1 MYRKIFREKIMATKD
16 LVLKAL
22 QRSGENYLSGEAL
35 SEELGISR
43 TAVWKAIR
51 TLREEGY
58 TIKAVTNR
66 GYHLIHDEDVITEE
80 GLREHLFTRYKNNRL
95 YIYDTLDSTNNRAKQ
110 LALENASHG
119 TTVIAMQQT
128 AGKGRLG
135 RSFFSPREGIY
146 LSIIIKPT
154 FDLSKSVLV
163 TAAASVAVAQAI
175 ESVCGRQAQIKWV
188 NDVYLDEKKI
198 CGILTEGITDFETG
212 HIESL
217 VIGIGVNT
225 SVKDFPGE
233 LRDTVGAVDGEYS
246 RAALAAEIISRTLKF
261 AENIESR
268 EFIQEYRDRSMV
280 IGKNVTVYKGIYSIS
295 PEKELEGRSAKVLG
309 IDDDGG
315 LEVIY
320 GDKKREILTSGEISV
335 RL

>member
-1 MYRKIFREKIMATKD
+1 MATKD
-16 LVLKAL
+16 LVLEAL

-51 TLREEGY
+51 ILRDEGY

-66 GYHLIHDEDVITEE
+66 GYHLIHEEDVITEKS
-80 GLREHLFTRYKNNRL
+80 LREHLFTRYKNNRL

-110 LALENASHG
+110 LALENAPHG

-163 TAAASVAVAQAI
+163 TAAAAVAIAQAI

-188 NDVYLDEKKI
+188 NDVYLDGKKI
-198 CGILTEGITDFETG
+198 CGHSPKASQILRP
-212 HIESL
+212 
-217 VIGIGVNT
+217 VT
-225 SVKDFPGE
+225 SNRSSSG
-233 LRDTVGAVDGEYS
+233 S
-246 RAALAAEIISRTLKF
+246 ALTLLSKIS
-261 AENIESR
+261 
-268 EFIQEYRDRSMV
+268 
-280 IGKNVTVYKGIYSIS
+280 
-295 PEKELEGRSAKVLG
+295 
-309 IDDDGG
+309 
-315 LEVIY
+315 
-320 GDKKREILTSGEISV
+320 LTSSAILSELSTGTTQDLLSPPK
-335 RL
+335 

>member
-1 MYRKIFREKIMATKD
+1 MATKD
-16 LVLKAL
+16 LVLEAL

-35 SEELGISR
+35 SEKLGISR

-58 TIKAVTNR
+58 TVKAVTNR
-66 GYHLIHDEDVITEE
+66 GYRLIHDEDIITEE
-80 GLREHLFTRYKNNRL
+80 SLRAHLLPVYKNNRL

-110 LALENASHG
+110 LALENAPHG

-175 ESVCGRQAQIKWV
+175 ESICGRQAQIKWV
-188 NDVYLDEKKI
+188 NDVYLDGKKI

-225 SVKDFPGE
+225 SVKDFPDE
-233 LRDTVGAVDGEYS
+233 LRDTVGAVDGDYS
-246 RAALAAEIISRTLKF
+246 RSALAAEIISRMLNF
-261 AENIESR
+261 AENIEFR
-268 EFIQEYRDRSMV
+268 EFIQDYRDRSMV
-280 IGKNVTVYKGIYSIS
+280 IGKNVTVYKGVYSIA

-309 IDDDGG
+309 IDEDGG
-315 LEVIY
+315 LEVLY
-320 GDKKREILTSGEISV
+320 TDGKHETLTSGEISV
-335 RL
+335 RF

>member
-1 MYRKIFREKIMATKD
+1 MATKD
-16 LVLKAL
+16 LVLEAL

-51 TLREEGY
+51 ILRDEGY

-66 GYHLIHDEDVITEE
+66 GYRLIHEEDVITKKS
-80 GLREHLFTRYKNNRL
+80 LREHLFTRYKNNRL
-95 YIYDTLDSTNNRAKQ
+95 YIYDTLNSTNNRAKQ

-188 NDVYLDEKKI
+188 NDVYLDGKKI

-225 SVKDFPGE
+225 SVKDFPDE

-268 EFIQEYRDRSMV
+268 EFIREYRDRSMV

-295 PEKELEGRSAKVLG
+295 PEKELEGMPAKVLG

-320 GDKKREILTSGEISV
+320 TDGKRETLTSGEISV

>member
-1 MYRKIFREKIMATKD
+1 MATKD
-16 LVLKAL
+16 LVLDAL

-51 TLREEGY
+51 ILRDEGY

-66 GYHLIHDEDVITEE
+66 GYRLIHEEDVITEKS
-80 GLREHLFTRYKNNRL
+80 LREHLFTRYKNNRL

-110 LALENASHG
+110 LALENAPHG

-163 TAAASVAVAQAI
+163 TAAAAVAVAQAI
-175 ESVCGRQAQIKWV
+175 ESVCGRHAQIKWV
-188 NDVYLDEKKI
+188 NDVYLDGKKI
-198 CGILTEGITDFETG
+198 CGTLTEGISDFETG

-225 SVKDFPGE
+225 SVKDFPDE
-233 LRDTVGAVDGEYS
+233 LRDTVGAVDGDYS
-246 RAALAAEIISRTLKF
+246 RSALAAEIISRMLNF

-268 EFIQEYRDRSMV
+268 EFIQDYRKRSMV
-280 IGKNVTVYKGIYSIS
+280 IGKNVTVYKGVYSVA
-295 PEKELEGRSAKVLG
+295 PEKELEGMPAKVLG

-320 GDKKREILTSGEISV
+320 TDGKRETLTSGEISV

>member
-1 MYRKIFREKIMATKD
+1 MATKD
-16 LVLKAL
+16 LVLEAL

-51 TLREEGY
+51 ILRDEGY

-66 GYHLIHDEDVITEE
+66 GYRLIHEEDVITEKS
-80 GLREHLFTRYKNNRL
+80 LREHLFTRYKNNRL

-188 NDVYLDEKKI
+188 NDVYLDGKKI

-212 HIESL
+212 HIDSL

-225 SVKDFPGE
+225 SVKDFPDE

-268 EFIQEYRDRSMV
+268 EFIREYRDRSMV

-320 GDKKREILTSGEISV
+320 ADEKRELLTSGEISV
-335 RL
+335 RI

>member
-1 MYRKIFREKIMATKD
+1 MATKD
-16 LVLKAL
+16 LVLEAL

-163 TAAASVAVAQAI
+163 TAAAAVAVAQAI

-188 NDVYLDEKKI
+188 NDVYLDGKKI

-225 SVKDFPGE
+225 SVKDFPDE
-233 LRDTVGAVDGEYS
+233 LRDTVGAVDGDYS
-246 RAALAAEIISRTLKF
+246 RSALAAEIISRMLNF

-268 EFIQEYRDRSMV
+268 EFIQDYRKRSMV
-280 IGKNVTVYKGIYSIS
+280 IGKNVTVYKGVYSVA
-295 PEKELEGRSAKVLG
+295 PEKELEGMPAKVLG

-320 GDKKREILTSGEISV
+320 TDRKRETLTSGEISV
-335 RL
+335 RI

>member
-1 MYRKIFREKIMATKD
+1 MATKD
-16 LVLKAL
+16 LVLEAL

-51 TLREEGY
+51 TLRDEGY

-66 GYHLIHDEDVITEE
+66 GYRLIHEEDVITEKS
-80 GLREHLFTRYKNNRL
+80 LREHLFTRYKNNRL

-110 LALENASHG
+110 LALENAPHG

-163 TAAASVAVAQAI
+163 TAAAAVAVAQAI

-188 NDVYLDEKKI
+188 NDVYLDGKKI

-225 SVKDFPGE
+225 SVKDFPDE
-233 LRDTVGAVDGEYS
+233 LRDTVGAVDGDYS
-246 RAALAAEIISRTLKF
+246 RSALAAEIISRMLNF

-268 EFIQEYRDRSMV
+268 EFIQDYRKRSMV
-280 IGKNVTVYKGIYSIS
+280 IGKNVTVYKGVYSVA
-295 PEKELEGRSAKVLG
+295 PEKELEGMPAKVLG

-320 GDKKREILTSGEISV
+320 TDRKRETLTSGEISV

>member
-1 MYRKIFREKIMATKD
+1 MATKD
-16 LVLKAL
+16 LVLEAL

-51 TLREEGY
+51 ILRDEGY

-66 GYHLIHDEDVITEE
+66 GYRLIHEEDVITEKS
-80 GLREHLFTRYKNNRL
+80 LREHLFTRYKNNRL

-110 LALENASHG
+110 LALENAPHG

-163 TAAASVAVAQAI
+163 TAAAAVAVAQAI

-188 NDVYLDEKKI
+188 NDVYLDGKKI

-225 SVKDFPGE
+225 SVKDFPDE
-233 LRDTVGAVDGEYS
+233 LRDTVGAVDGDYS
-246 RAALAAEIISRTLKF
+246 RSALAAEIISRMLNF

-268 EFIQEYRDRSMV
+268 EFIQDYRKRSMV
-280 IGKNVTVYKGIYSIS
+280 IGKNVTVYKGVYSVA
-295 PEKELEGRSAKVLG
+295 PEKELEGMPAKVLS

-320 GDKKREILTSGEISV
+320 TDRKRETLTSGEISV

>member
-1 MYRKIFREKIMATKD
+1 MTTKD
-16 LVLKAL
+16 LVLEAL

-35 SEELGISR
+35 SEKLGISR

-58 TIKAVTNR
+58 TVKAVTNR
-66 GYHLIHDEDVITEE
+66 GYRLIHDEDIITEE
-80 GLREHLFTRYKNNRL
+80 SLRAHLLPRYKNNRL

-110 LALENASHG
+110 LALENAPHG
-119 TTVIAMQQT
+119 TAVIAMQQT

-175 ESVCGRQAQIKWV
+175 ESICGRQAQIKWV
-188 NDVYLDEKKI
+188 NDVYMDGKKI

-225 SVKDFPGE
+225 SVKDFPDE
-233 LRDTVGAVDGEYS
+233 LRDTVGAVDGDYS
-246 RAALAAEIISRTLKF
+246 RSALAAEIISRMLNF
-261 AENIESR
+261 AENIEFR
-268 EFIQEYRDRSMV
+268 EFIQDYRGRSMV
-280 IGKNVTVYKGIYSIS
+280 IGKNVTVYKGVYSIA
-295 PEKELEGRSAKVLG
+295 PEKELEGRSAKVLD
-309 IDDDGG
+309 IDEDGG
-315 LEVIY
+315 LEVLY
-320 GDKKREILTSGEISV
+320 TDGKHETLTSGEISV
-335 RL
+335 RF

>member
-1 MYRKIFREKIMATKD
+1 MATKD
-16 LVLKAL
+16 LVLEAL

-51 TLREEGY
+51 ILRDEGY

-66 GYHLIHDEDVITEE
+66 GYRLIHEEDVITEKS
-80 GLREHLFTRYKNNRL
+80 LREHLFTRYKNNRL

-188 NDVYLDEKKI
+188 NDVYLDGKKI

-225 SVKDFPGE
+225 SVKDFPDE

-268 EFIQEYRDRSMV
+268 EFIREYRDRSMV

-320 GDKKREILTSGEISV
+320 ADEKRELLPSGEISV
-335 RL
+335 RI

>member
-1 MYRKIFREKIMATKD
+1 MATKD

-268 EFIQEYRDRSMV
+268 EFIQDYRDRSMV

>member
-1 MYRKIFREKIMATKD
+1 MATKD
-16 LVLKAL
+16 LVLEAL

-35 SEELGISR
+35 SEKLGISR

-58 TIKAVTNR
+58 TVKAVTNR
-66 GYHLIHDEDVITEE
+66 GYRLIHDEDIITEE
-80 GLREHLFTRYKNNRL
+80 SLRAHLLPIYKNNRL

-110 LALENASHG
+110 LALENAPHG

-175 ESVCGRQAQIKWV
+175 ESICGRQAQIKWV
-188 NDVYLDEKKI
+188 NDVYMDGKKI

-225 SVKDFPGE
+225 SVKDFPDE
-233 LRDTVGAVDGEYS
+233 LRDTVGAVDGDYS
-246 RAALAAEIISRTLKF
+246 RSALAAEMISRMLNF
-261 AENIESR
+261 AENIEFR
-268 EFIQEYRDRSMV
+268 EFIQDYRDRSMV
-280 IGKNVTVYKGIYSIS
+280 IGKNVTVYKGVYSIA

-309 IDDDGG
+309 IDEDGG
-315 LEVIY
+315 LEVLY
-320 GDKKREILTSGEISV
+320 TDGKHETLTSGEISV
-335 RL
+335 RF

>member
-1 MYRKIFREKIMATKD
+1 MATKD
-16 LVLKAL
+16 LVLEAL

-51 TLREEGY
+51 ILRDEGY

-66 GYHLIHDEDVITEE
+66 GYRLIHEEDVITEKS
-80 GLREHLFTRYKNNRL
+80 LREHLFTRYKNNRL

-188 NDVYLDEKKI
+188 NDVYLDGKKI

-225 SVKDFPGE
+225 SVKDFPDE

-268 EFIQEYRDRSMV
+268 EFIREYRDRSMV

-315 LEVIY
+315 LEVI
-320 GDKKREILTSGEISV
+320 
-335 RL
+335 

>member
-1 MYRKIFREKIMATKD
+1 MATKD

-110 LALENASHG
+110 LALENAPHG

-163 TAAASVAVAQAI
+163 TAAAAVAVAQAI

-188 NDVYLDEKKI
+188 NDVYLDGKKI

-225 SVKDFPGE
+225 SVKDFPDE
-233 LRDTVGAVDGEYS
+233 LRDTVGAVDGDYS
-246 RAALAAEIISRTLKF
+246 RSALAAEIISRMLNF

-268 EFIQEYRDRSMV
+268 EFIQDYRKRSMV
-280 IGKNVTVYKGIYSIS
+280 IGKNVTVYKGVYSVA
-295 PEKELEGRSAKVLG
+295 PEKELEGMPAKVLG

-320 GDKKREILTSGEISV
+320 TDRKRETLTSGEISV
-335 RL
+335 RI

>member
-1 MYRKIFREKIMATKD
+1 MATKD
-16 LVLKAL
+16 LVLEAL

-51 TLREEGY
+51 ILRDEGY

-66 GYHLIHDEDVITEE
+66 GYRLIHEEDVITEKS
-80 GLREHLFTRYKNNRL
+80 LREHLFTRYKNNRL

-188 NDVYLDEKKI
+188 NDVYLDGKKI

-225 SVKDFPGE
+225 SVKDFPDE

-268 EFIQEYRDRSMV
+268 EFIREYRDRSMV
-280 IGKNVTVYKGIYSIS
+280 VGKNVTVYKGIYSIS

-320 GDKKREILTSGEISV
+320 ADEKRELLTSGEISV
-335 RL
+335 RI

>member
-1 MYRKIFREKIMATKD
+1 MATKD
-16 LVLKAL
+16 LVLEAL

-51 TLREEGY
+51 ILRDEGY

-66 GYHLIHDEDVITEE
+66 GYRLIHEEDVITEKS
-80 GLREHLFTRYKNNRL
+80 LREHLSTRYKNNRL

-110 LALENASHG
+110 LALENAPHG

-163 TAAASVAVAQAI
+163 TAAAAVAVAQAI
-175 ESVCGRQAQIKWV
+175 ESVCGRHAQIKWV
-188 NDVYLDEKKI
+188 NDVYLDGKKI
-198 CGILTEGITDFETG
+198 CGTLTEGISDFETS

-225 SVKDFPGE
+225 SVKDFPDE
-233 LRDTVGAVDGEYS
+233 LRDTVGAVDGDYS
-246 RAALAAEIISRTLKF
+246 RSALAAEIISRMLNF

-268 EFIQEYRDRSMV
+268 EFIQDYRKRSMV
-280 IGKNVTVYKGIYSIS
+280 IGKNVTVYKGVYSVA
-295 PEKELEGRSAKVLG
+295 PEKELEGMPAKVLG

-320 GDKKREILTSGEISV
+320 TDGKRETLTSGEISV

>member
-1 MYRKIFREKIMATKD
+1 MATKD
-16 LVLKAL
+16 LVLEAL

-51 TLREEGY
+51 ILRDEGY

-66 GYHLIHDEDVITEE
+66 GYRLIHEEDVITEKS
-80 GLREHLFTRYKNNRL
+80 LREHLFTRYKNNRL

-188 NDVYLDEKKI
+188 NDVYLDGKKI

-225 SVKDFPGE
+225 SVKDFPDE

-268 EFIQEYRDRSMV
+268 EFIREYRDRSMV

-320 GDKKREILTSGEISV
+320 ADEKRELLTSGEISV
-335 RL
+335 RI

>member
-1 MYRKIFREKIMATKD
+1 MATKD
-16 LVLKAL
+16 LVLEAL

-51 TLREEGY
+51 TLRDEGY
-58 TIKAVTNR
+58 TVRAVTNR
-66 GYHLIHDEDVITEE
+66 GYRLIHDEDVITEKS
-80 GLREHLFTRYKNNRL
+80 LREHLFTRYKNNRL

-110 LALENASHG
+110 LALENAPHG

-163 TAAASVAVAQAI
+163 TAAASVAVAQAV

-188 NDVYLDEKKI
+188 NDVYLDGKKI

-225 SVKDFPGE
+225 SVRDFPDE
-233 LRDTVGAVDGEYS
+233 IRDIVGAVDGNYS
-246 RAALAAEIISRTLKF
+246 RSALAAEIISRMLNF

-268 EFIQEYRDRSMV
+268 EFIQDYRKRSMV
-280 IGKNVTVYKGIYSIS
+280 IGKNVKVYKGVYSIA
-295 PEKELEGRSAKVLG
+295 PEKELEGISAKVLG

-320 GDKKREILTSGEISV
+320 TDGKRETLTSGEISV

>member
-1 MYRKIFREKIMATKD
+1 MATKD
-16 LVLKAL
+16 LVLEAL

-51 TLREEGY
+51 ILRDEGY

-66 GYHLIHDEDVITEE
+66 GYRLIHEEDVITEKS
-80 GLREHLFTRYKNNRL
+80 LREHLFTRYKNNRL
-95 YIYDTLDSTNNRAKQ
+95 YIYDTLYSTNNRAKQ
-110 LALENASHG
+110 LALENAPHG

-163 TAAASVAVAQAI
+163 TAAAAVAVAQAI
-175 ESVCGRQAQIKWV
+175 ESVCGRHAQIKWV
-188 NDVYLDEKKI
+188 NDVYLDGKKI
-198 CGILTEGITDFETG
+198 CGTLTEGISDFETS

-225 SVKDFPGE
+225 SVKDFPDE
-233 LRDTVGAVDGEYS
+233 LRDTVGAVDGDYS
-246 RAALAAEIISRTLKF
+246 RSALAAEIISRMLNF

-268 EFIQEYRDRSMV
+268 EFIQDYRKRSMV
-280 IGKNVTVYKGIYSIS
+280 IGKNVTVYKGVYSVA
-295 PEKELEGRSAKVLG
+295 PEKELEGMPAKVLG

-320 GDKKREILTSGEISV
+320 TDGKRETLTSGEISV

>member
-1 MYRKIFREKIMATKD
+1 MATKD
-16 LVLKAL
+16 LVLEAL

-35 SEELGISR
+35 SEKLGISR

-58 TIKAVTNR
+58 TVKAVTNR
-66 GYHLIHDEDVITEE
+66 GYRLIHDEDIITEE
-80 GLREHLFTRYKNNRL
+80 SLRAHLLPIYKNNRL

-110 LALENASHG
+110 LALENAPHG

-175 ESVCGRQAQIKWV
+175 ESICGRQAQIKWV
-188 NDVYLDEKKI
+188 KDVYLDGKKI

-225 SVKDFPGE
+225 SVKDFPDE
-233 LRDTVGAVDGEYS
+233 LRDTVGAVDGDYS
-246 RAALAAEIISRTLKF
+246 RSALAAEIISRMLNF
-261 AENIESR
+261 AENIEFR
-268 EFIQEYRDRSMV
+268 EFIQDYRDRSMV
-280 IGKNVTVYKGIYSIS
+280 IGKNVTVYKGVYSIA

-309 IDDDGG
+309 IDEDGG
-315 LEVIY
+315 LEVLY
-320 GDKKREILTSGEISV
+320 TDGKHETLTSGEISV
-335 RL
+335 RF

>member
-1 MYRKIFREKIMATKD
+1 MATKD
-16 LVLKAL
+16 LVLEAL

-51 TLREEGY
+51 ILRDEGY

-66 GYHLIHDEDVITEE
+66 GYRLIHDEDIITEE

-110 LALENASHG
+110 LALENAPHG

-163 TAAASVAVAQAI
+163 TAAAAVAVAQAI
-175 ESVCGRQAQIKWV
+175 ESVCGRHAQIKWV
-188 NDVYLDEKKI
+188 NDVYLDGKKI

-225 SVKDFPGE
+225 SVKDFPDE
-233 LRDTVGAVDGEYS
+233 LRDTVGAVDGDYS
-246 RAALAAEIISRTLKF
+246 RSALAAEIISRMLNF

-268 EFIQEYRDRSMV
+268 EFIQDYRKRSMV
-280 IGKNVTVYKGIYSIS
+280 IGKNVTVYKGVYSVA
-295 PEKELEGRSAKVLG
+295 PEKELEGMPAKVLG

-320 GDKKREILTSGEISV
+320 TDGKRETLTSGEISV

>member
-1 MYRKIFREKIMATKD
+1 MATKD
-16 LVLKAL
+16 LVLEAL

-51 TLREEGY
+51 ILRDEGY

-66 GYHLIHDEDVITEE
+66 GYHLIHEEDVITEKS
-80 GLREHLFTRYKNNRL
+80 LREHLFTRYKNNRL

-110 LALENASHG
+110 LALENAPHG

-163 TAAASVAVAQAI
+163 TAAAAVAVAQAI

-188 NDVYLDEKKI
+188 NDVYLDGKKI
-198 CGILTEGITDFETG
+198 GGTLTEGISDFETG

-225 SVKDFPGE
+225 SVKDFPDE
-233 LRDTVGAVDGEYS
+233 LRDTVGAVDGDYS
-246 RAALAAEIISRTLKF
+246 RSALAAEIISRMLNF

-268 EFIQEYRDRSMV
+268 EFIQDYRKRSMV
-280 IGKNVTVYKGIYSIS
+280 IGKNVTVYKGVYSVA
-295 PEKELEGRSAKVLG
+295 PEKELEGMPAKVLG

-320 GDKKREILTSGEISV
+320 TDGKRETLTSGEISV

>member
-1 MYRKIFREKIMATKD
+1 MATKD
-16 LVLKAL
+16 LVLEAL

-35 SEELGISR
+35 SEELCISR

-51 TLREEGY
+51 ILRDEGY

-66 GYHLIHDEDVITEE
+66 GYRLIHEEDVITEKS
-80 GLREHLFTRYKNNRL
+80 LREHLFTRYKNNRL

-188 NDVYLDEKKI
+188 NDVYLDGKKI

-225 SVKDFPGE
+225 SVKDFPDE

-268 EFIQEYRDRSMV
+268 EFIREYRDRSMV

-320 GDKKREILTSGEISV
+320 ADEKRELLTSGEISV
-335 RL
+335 RI

>member
-1 MYRKIFREKIMATKD
+1 MATKD
-16 LVLKAL
+16 LVLEAL

-51 TLREEGY
+51 ILRDEGY

-66 GYHLIHDEDVITEE
+66 GYRLIHEEDVITEKS
-80 GLREHLFTRYKNNRL
+80 LREHLFTRYKNNRL

-110 LALENASHG
+110 LALENAPHG

-163 TAAASVAVAQAI
+163 TAAAAVAVAQAI
-175 ESVCGRQAQIKWV
+175 ESVCGRHAQIKWV
-188 NDVYLDEKKI
+188 NDVYLDGKKI
-198 CGILTEGITDFETG
+198 CGTLTEGISDFETS

-225 SVKDFPGE
+225 SVKDFPDE
-233 LRDTVGAVDGEYS
+233 LRDTVGAVDGDYS
-246 RAALAAEIISRTLKF
+246 RSALAAEIISRMLNF

-268 EFIQEYRDRSMV
+268 EFIQDYRKRSMV
-280 IGKNVTVYKGIYSIS
+280 IGKNVTVYKGVYSVA
-295 PEKELEGRSAKVLG
+295 PEKELEGMPAKVLG

-320 GDKKREILTSGEISV
+320 TDGKRETLTSGEISV

>member
-1 MYRKIFREKIMATKD
+1 MATKD

-110 LALENASHG
+110 LALENAPHG

-163 TAAASVAVAQAI
+163 TAAAAVAVAQAI

-188 NDVYLDEKKI
+188 NDVYLDGKKI

-225 SVKDFPGE
+225 SVKDFPDE
-233 LRDTVGAVDGEYS
+233 LRDTVGAVDGDYS
-246 RAALAAEIISRTLKF
+246 RSALAAEIISRMLNF

-268 EFIQEYRDRSMV
+268 EFIQDYRKRSMV
-280 IGKNVTVYKGIYSIS
+280 IGKNVTVYKGVYSVA
-295 PEKELEGRSAKVLG
+295 PEKELEGMPAKVLG

-320 GDKKREILTSGEISV
+320 TDRKRETLTSGEISV

>member
-1 MYRKIFREKIMATKD
+1 MATKD
-16 LVLKAL
+16 LVLEAL

-51 TLREEGY
+51 TLRDEGY

-66 GYHLIHDEDVITEE
+66 GYRLIHEEDVITEKS
-80 GLREHLFTRYKNNRL
+80 LREHLFTRYKNNRL

-110 LALENASHG
+110 LALENAPHG

-163 TAAASVAVAQAI
+163 TAAAAVAVAQAS

-188 NDVYLDEKKI
+188 NDVYLDGKKI

-225 SVKDFPGE
+225 SVKDFPDE
-233 LRDTVGAVDGEYS
+233 LRDTVGAVDGDYS
-246 RAALAAEIISRTLKF
+246 RSALAAEIISRMLNF

-268 EFIQEYRDRSMV
+268 EFIQDYRKRSMV
-280 IGKNVTVYKGIYSIS
+280 IGKNVTVYKGVYSVA
-295 PEKELEGRSAKVLG
+295 PEKELEGMPAKVLG

-320 GDKKREILTSGEISV
+320 TDRKRETLTSGEISV

>member
-1 MYRKIFREKIMATKD
+1 MATKD
-16 LVLKAL
+16 LVLEAL

-51 TLREEGY
+51 ILRDEGY

-66 GYHLIHDEDVITEE
+66 GYRLIHEEDVITEKS
-80 GLREHLFTRYKNNRL
+80 LREHLFTRYKNNRL

-188 NDVYLDEKKI
+188 NDVYLDGKKI

-225 SVKDFPGE
+225 SVKDFPDE

-268 EFIQEYRDRSMV
+268 EFIQDYRKRSMV
-280 IGKNVTVYKGIYSIS
+280 IGKNVTVYKGVYSVA

-320 GDKKREILTSGEISV
+320 ADEKRELLTSGEISV
-335 RL
+335 RI

>member
-1 MYRKIFREKIMATKD
+1 MATKD
-16 LVLKAL
+16 LVLEAL

-35 SEELGISR
+35 SEKLGISR

-58 TIKAVTNR
+58 TVKAVTNR
-66 GYHLIHDEDVITEE
+66 GYRLIHDEDIITEE
-80 GLREHLFTRYKNNRL
+80 SLRAHLLPIYKNNRL

-110 LALENASHG
+110 LALENAPHG

-175 ESVCGRQAQIKWV
+175 ESICGRQAQIKWV
-188 NDVYLDEKKI
+188 NDVYLDGKKI

-225 SVKDFPGE
+225 SVKDFPDE
-233 LRDTVGAVDGEYS
+233 LRDTVGAVDGDYS
-246 RAALAAEIISRTLKF
+246 RSALAAEIISRMLNF
-261 AENIESR
+261 AENIEFR
-268 EFIQEYRDRSMV
+268 EFIQDYRDRSMV
-280 IGKNVTVYKGIYSIS
+280 IGKNVTVYKGVYSIA

-309 IDDDGG
+309 IDEDGG
-315 LEVIY
+315 LEVLY
-320 GDKKREILTSGEISV
+320 TDGKHETLTSGEISV
-335 RL
+335 RF

>member
-1 MYRKIFREKIMATKD
+1 MPTKD
-16 LVLKAL
+16 LVLDAL

-58 TIKAVTNR
+58 TVKAVTNR
-66 GYHLIHDEDVITEE
+66 GYRLIRDEDVITEE
-80 GLREHLFTRYKNNRL
+80 SLRAHLFTRYKNNRL
-95 YIYDTLDSTNNRAKQ
+95 FIYDTLDSTNNRAKQ
-110 LALENASHG
+110 LALENAPHG
-119 TTVIAMQQT
+119 TAVIAMQQT

-146 LSIIIKPT
+146 LSIIIRPT
-154 FDLSKSVLV
+154 FDLSRSVLV
-163 TAAASVAVAQAI
+163 TAAASVAVAQAV
-175 ESVCGRQAQIKWV
+175 ESVCGRQTQIKWV
-188 NDVYLDEKKI
+188 NDVYLGGRKI

-225 SVKDFPGE
+225 SVKDFPDE
-233 LRDTVGAVDGEYS
+233 LRDTVGAVDGNYS
-246 RAALAAEIISRTLKF
+246 RSALAAEIISRMLEF

-268 EFIQEYRDRSMV
+268 EFIHEYRDRSMV
-280 IGKNVTVYKGIYSIS
+280 IGKTVTVYKGVYSTA
-295 PEKELEGRSAKVLG
+295 PEKELEGRAAKVLG

-315 LEVIY
+315 LDVIFTD
-320 GDKKREILTSGEISV
+320 GTRETLTSGEISI